1 MQERGRPKIQFTDSH
16 WEQLDKLCE
25 MQCTREEAAAY
36 FDISIDTMDERVKEQ
51 YGCTYYIYQQ
61 SKVLKGRTSLRR
73 MQWQSAQKGNVQ
85 MQIWLG
91 KQYLSQSDKVEQKNE
106 VITLA
111 DLITEREVKP
121 HNVEITYDEPHRADQ
136 PRPIE
141 LKPLTEEQQKDDS
154 LKDYQP
160 GSALD
165 QFLNSDAFKPQTT
178 WGQYHKE
185 IKDEDEID
193 E

>member
-1 MQERGRPKIQFTDSH
+1 MEERGRPKIIFTDSH
-16 WEQLDKLCE
+16 WEQLDKICE

-36 FDISIDTMDERVKEQ
+36 FDISIDTMDERVKEKF
-51 YGCTYYIYQQ
+51 GCTYHVYQQ

-91 KQYLSQSDKVEQKNE
+91 KQYLGQADKLENKQTN
-106 VITLA
+106 ISLA
-111 DLITEREVKP
+111 DLIVERDVSP
-121 HNVEITYDEPHRADQ
+121 NVDKYVEPHRADQ

-141 LKPLTEEQQKDDS
+141 LNPLPENHINEPLPK
-154 LKDYQP
+154 L

-165 QFLNSDAFKPQTT
+165 ALLNSDKFEPKYFSHANQ
-178 WGQYHKE
+178 KE
-185 IKDEDEID
+185 VNPFPDDDSDE
-193 E
+193 

>member
-91 KQYLSQSDKVEQKNE
+91 KQYLGQSDKIDNKQTN
-106 VITLA
+106 ISLA
-111 DLITEREVKP
+111 DLIVERDVSP
-121 HNVEITYDEPHRADQ
+121 NVDKYVEPHRADQ

-141 LKPLTEEQQKDDS
+141 LNPLKENQLNDDS
-154 LKDYQP
+154 LKDYTP

-165 QFLNSDAFKPQTT
+165 ALLNSDKFQPKYFSHADQ
-178 WGQYHKE
+178 KE
-185 IKDEDEID
+185 VNPFPDDDLDE
-193 E
+193 